1 MSLNLYMVGV
11 IVEDMTRSVEF
22 YRRLGVAIPEN
33 SENKQHVE
41 IQMNGVTFFL
51 HTKQLNHMWDPTKS
65 IPAGGYRIV
74 LEFYLESREAV
85 DAKYQE
91 LVDFGYE
98 GHFAPYE
105 TPIQTYFAMINDPD
119 DNTILLSAGNQVT

>member
-22 YRRLGVAIPEN
+22 YRRLGVAIPES

-51 HTKQLNHMWDPTKS
+51 HTKQLNHM
-65 IPAGGYRIV
+65 
-74 LEFYLESREAV
+74 
-85 DAKYQE
+85 
-91 LVDFGYE
+91 
-98 GHFAPYE
+98 
-105 TPIQTYFAMINDPD
+105 
-119 DNTILLSAGNQVT
+119 